1 MLIDRFDRLLFR
13 VAALLLGF
21 ALLAA
26 SGWAM
31 AQEQPTDQQILNSL
45 KSRGPGR
52 GPQQP
57 GANPEGA
64 ANPEQLNEE
73 KRFIDALLKKKP
85 RSITVDER
93 RRVAEIADEKPSI
106 DLEIPFDFNSA
117 AIGPQAVPLLANLG
131 RALTNAELGGTAF
144 LIAGHTDA
152 KGSDGYNQDLSERRA
167 EAVKRY
173 LAENFKLSPDQLL
186 AIGFGKTRLKNPAD
200 PLGGEN
206 RRVQIVN
213 TEVK

>member
-21 ALLAA
+21 AMLAA

-45 KSRGPGR
+45 KSRGPAR
-52 GPQQP
+52 GAQQP
-57 GANPEGA
+57 GANPEPA
-64 ANPEQLNEE
+64 ANSEQANEE

-117 AIGPQAVPLLANLG
+117 VVGPQAVPILANLG
-131 RALTNAELGGTAF
+131 RALTNAELAGTAF